1 MIVCL
6 IFDRVYLC
14 WCTRGMEF
22 LWENGETLYSK
33 IVALSF
39 SYTYLFLY
47 TLYIELEYLS
57 SVLLSW
63 LFRKHMRK
71 RLNNIPEKNLFILKI
86 CGRLFL
92 DWMPINLISPLS
104 KLVRN
109 EREERRA
116 INCFTSTFEARGEF
130 ECHWDNGVK
139 RIDGQIFRQGFGIVE
154 AFGVERKGV
163 GSVC

>member
-14 WCTRGMEF
+14 LCTRGMEF

-57 SVLLSW
+57 SSSW

-71 RLNNIPEKNLFILKI
+71 RLNNIPEKDLFILKI

-104 KLVRN
+104 KSVRN

-130 ECHWDNGVK
+130 ECHWDNEVK

>member
-22 LWENGETLYSK
+22 LWKNGETLYLK

-47 TLYIELEYLS
+47 TLYKTNLS
-57 SVLLSW
+57 TCRRSSW
-63 LFRKHMRK
+63 LFHKHMRK

-104 KLVRN
+104 KSVRN

>member
-14 WCTRGMEF
+14 LCTRGMEF
-22 LWENGETLYSK
+22 LWENGETLYLK
-33 IVALSF
+33 TVALSF
-39 SYTYLFLY
+39 SYTYFFLY

-57 SVLLSW
+57 SSSW

-104 KLVRN
+104 KSVRN